1 MYLKTQKKDQET
13 LGSTLLENSEQKY
26 LRDFCQYIY
35 VRRTHKK
42 LSERL

>member
-26 LRDFCQYIY
+26 LRDFCQY

>member
-1 MYLKTQKKDQET
+1 MYLKTQKKNQET

-26 LRDFCQYIY
+26 LRDFGQY

-42 LSERL
+42 LLARV